1 MLKLLTLM
9 FLCCVPALLADSSI
23 FPYKYSETV
32 LDNGLK
38 VILIPI
44 KNNGLVSFY
53 TIVHAG
59 ARDEVQPGKSGFA
72 HFFEHMMFR
81 GTIKYPQERYNQI
94 ITEMGADTNASTWDD
109 HTQYY
114 VHFPKKY
121 LEKVM
126 ELESDRF
133 MNLKYNLPTFQ
144 TEAKAVLGEYNKN
157 FANPLFQLETKLR
170 DVAFEK
176 STYKHTAMGF
186 LKDIQ
191 DMPNQFEYSLTFFQ
205 RFYRP
210 ENSTI
215 LITGDFVSDKA
226 LSLLKKYYSAWKRG
240 DYKAQVPTEAEQQ
253 AEKRDKIDYPGD
265 TLPMIAI
272 GYKAPAYAPQ
282 DRDYAALTLL
292 ASLAFG
298 ETSPLYQRLVLKE
311 QKLDL
316 LAPDYEPHRDPYL
329 FNIYARLK
337 KQEDLAAVEQ
347 AISQTITDIQ
357 NKPPDP
363 KQLADL
369 KSNLKYGFL
378 MGLDTSR
385 NTATVLSPILAHT
398 RGIPAVEQTFQT
410 YETVTAEDIQKVAK
424 KYLQNQKQTVVTLV
438 GAKS

>member
-1 MLKLLTLM
+1 M

-44 KNNGLVSFY
+44 KNNGLVSFF

-59 ARDEVQPGKSGFA
+59 ARDEIEPGKSGFA

-81 GTIKYPQERYNQI
+81 GTTKYPAERYNQI

-121 LEKVM
+121 LEPVM
-126 ELESDRF
+126 EIESDRF
-133 MNLKYNLPTFQ
+133 MNLKYDLPTFQ

-157 FANPLFQLETKLR
+157 FANPIIQLETKLR
-170 DVAFEK
+170 EVAFEK

-215 LITGDFVSDKA
+215 MIAGDFASDQA
-226 LSLLKKYYSAWKRG
+226 LELVKKYYSVWKG
-240 DYKAQVPTEAEQQ
+240 GSYKAQIPAEPEQQ

-265 TLPMIAI
+265 TLPMLAM
-272 GYKAPAYAPQ
+272 GYKAPAFGPQ
-282 DRDYAALTLL
+282 NRDYAALSLL

-298 ETSPLYQRLVLKE
+298 KTSPLYQQLVLQE

-316 LAPDYEPHRDPYL
+316 LVPDYEPHRDPYL
-329 FNIYARLK
+329 FSIYARLK
-337 KQEDLAAVEQ
+337 KEEDLANVEQ
-347 AISQTITDIQ
+347 AISQTIAEAQKT
-357 NKPPDP
+357 PPDP
-363 KQLADL
+363 KRLADL
-369 KSNLKYGFL
+369 KSNLKYSFL

-385 NTATVLSPILAHT
+385 NTATVLSPILAYT
-398 RGIPAVEQTFQT
+398 RAIPGIEQTFQT
-410 YETVTAEDIQKVAK
+410 YETITAEEIQKAAQ
-424 KYLQNQKQTVVTLV
+424 KYLQNQKRTVITLL

>member
-1 MLKLLTLM
+1 MFKLLTLM
-9 FLCCVPALLADSSI
+9 FLSCVPALLADSSI

-44 KNNGLVSFY
+44 KNNGLVSFF

-59 ARDEVQPGKSGFA
+59 ARDEIEPGKSGFA

-81 GTIKYPQERYNQI
+81 GTAKFPAERYSQI

-126 ELESDRF
+126 EIESDRF
-133 MNLKYNLPTFQ
+133 MNLKYELPIFQ

-157 FANPLFQLETKLR
+157 FANPLFQLETRLR
-170 DVAFEK
+170 EAAFEK

-215 LITGDFVSDKA
+215 MITGDFVSDQA
-226 LSLLKKYYSAWKRG
+226 LGLIKKYYSIWKRG
-240 DYKAQVPTEAEQQ
+240 SYKAQVPAEPEQQ
-253 AEKRDKIDYPGD
+253 SEKKDKINYPGD

-272 GYKAPAYAPQ
+272 GYKAPEFGPQ
-282 DRDYAALTLL
+282 NREYAALSLL

-298 ETSPLYQRLVLKE
+298 ETSPLYQRLVLQE
-311 QKLDL
+311 QKLDVL
-316 LAPDYEPHRDPYL
+316 IGDYETHRDPYL
-329 FNIYARLK
+329 FNVYARLK
-337 KQEDLAAVEQ
+337 KPEDLPSVEQ
-347 AISQTITDIQ
+347 AISETIADAQKTLA
-357 NKPPDP
+357 DP
-363 KQLADL
+363 KRLADL
-369 KSNLKYGFL
+369 KSNLKYSFL
-378 MGLDTSR
+378 MGMDTSR
-385 NTATVLSPILAHT
+385 NTAAVLSPILAQT
-398 RGIPAVEQTFQT
+398 RGIPAIEQTYQA
-410 YETVTAEDIQKVAK
+410 YESITAEEIQKAAQ
-424 KYLQNQKQTVVTLV
+424 KYLQTQKRTVITLA